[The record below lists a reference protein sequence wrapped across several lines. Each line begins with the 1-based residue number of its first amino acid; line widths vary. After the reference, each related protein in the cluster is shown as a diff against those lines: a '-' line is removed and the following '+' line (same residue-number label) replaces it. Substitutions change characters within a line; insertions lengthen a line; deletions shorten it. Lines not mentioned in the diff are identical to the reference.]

1 MIKLIHVKKDYTE
14 GGVITNALKDINLE
28 VKDGEFVA
36 IMGASGS
43 GKSTLLHILG
53 GMDKLTSGEYFYND
67 EAVHDMSMGR
77 LNIFRRD
84 HVSFVFQNAAL
95 MKYYTVAENI
105 EMPLLSMNVGKKERK
120 KIIEEKMEAVGIAHL
135 AKKLPIHISG
145 GEQTRTAIARA
156 LAGDNELL
164 LADEPTGALDSK
176 SARELLVTMEKMN
189 KEMNATI
196 LMVTH
201 DAFTAS
207 YSKRVIFIKDGHIF
221 NEIRRGS
228 DNRKQFFEKII
239 DVVTMLGGDLND
251 AL

>member
-14 GGVITNALKDINLE
+14 GGVVTNALKDINLE
-28 VKDGEFVA
+28 VKGGEFVA

-53 GMDKLTSGEYFYND
+53 GMDKLTSGEYYYND

-164 LADEPTGALDSK
+164 LADEPTGALDQTTGK
-176 SARELLVTMEKMN
+176 EIMEVFK
-189 KEMNATI
+189 KVHEMGKTI
-196 LMVTH
+196 ILITH
-201 DAFTAS
+201 DPNVAA
-207 YSKRVIFIKDGHIF
+207 YADRIIRIEDG
-221 NEIRRGS
+221 
-228 DNRKQFFEKII
+228 KII
-239 DVVTMLGGDLND
+239 N
-251 AL
+251 

>member
-1 MIKLIHVKKDYTE
+1 MIKVIHVKKDYTE

-53 GMDKLTSGEYFYND
+53 GMDKLTSGEYYYND

-164 LADEPTGALDSK
+164 LADEPTGALDQTTGK
-176 SARELLVTMEKMN
+176 EIMEVFK
-189 KEMNATI
+189 KVHEMGKTI
-196 LMVTH
+196 ILITH
-201 DAFTAS
+201 DPNVAA
-207 YSKRVIFIKDGHIF
+207 YADRIIRIEDG
-221 NEIRRGS
+221 
-228 DNRKQFFEKII
+228 KII
-239 DVVTMLGGDLND
+239 N
-251 AL
+251 

>member
-53 GMDKLTSGEYFYND
+53 GMDKLTSGEYYYND

-135 AKKLPIHISG
+135 ATKLPIHISG

-164 LADEPTGALDSK
+164 LADEPTGALDQTTGK
-176 SARELLVTMEKMN
+176 EIMEVFK
-189 KEMNATI
+189 KVHEMGKTI
-196 LMVTH
+196 ILITH
-201 DAFTAS
+201 DPNVAA
-207 YSKRVIFIKDGHIF
+207 YADRIIRIEDG
-221 NEIRRGS
+221 
-228 DNRKQFFEKII
+228 KII
-239 DVVTMLGGDLND
+239 N
-251 AL
+251 

>member
-53 GMDKLTSGEYFYND
+53 GMDKLTSGEDFYND

-164 LADEPTGALDSK
+164 LADEPTGALDQTTGK
-176 SARELLVTMEKMN
+176 EIMEVFK
-189 KEMNATI
+189 KVHEMGKTI
-196 LMVTH
+196 ILITH
-201 DAFTAS
+201 DPNVAA
-207 YSKRVIFIKDGHIF
+207 YADRIIRIEDG
-221 NEIRRGS
+221 
-228 DNRKQFFEKII
+228 KII
-239 DVVTMLGGDLND
+239 N
-251 AL
+251 

>member
-53 GMDKLTSGEYFYND
+53 GMDKLTSGEYYYND
-67 EAVHDMSMGR
+67 EAVHGMSMGR

-164 LADEPTGALDSK
+164 LADEPTGALDQTTGK
-176 SARELLVTMEKMN
+176 EIMEVFK
-189 KEMNATI
+189 KVHEMGKTI
-196 LMVTH
+196 ILITH
-201 DAFTAS
+201 DPNVAA
-207 YSKRVIFIKDGHIF
+207 YADRIIRIEDG
-221 NEIRRGS
+221 
-228 DNRKQFFEKII
+228 KII
-239 DVVTMLGGDLND
+239 N
-251 AL
+251 

>member
-67 EAVHDMSMGR
+67 EAVHNMSMGR

-164 LADEPTGALDSK
+164 LADEPTGALDQTTGK
-176 SARELLVTMEKMN
+176 EIMEVFK
-189 KEMNATI
+189 KVHEMGKTI
-196 LMVTH
+196 ILITH
-201 DAFTAS
+201 DPNVAA
-207 YSKRVIFIKDGHIF
+207 YADRIIRIEDG
-221 NEIRRGS
+221 
-228 DNRKQFFEKII
+228 KII
-239 DVVTMLGGDLND
+239 N
-251 AL
+251 

>member
-53 GMDKLTSGEYFYND
+53 GMDKLTSGEYYYND

-164 LADEPTGALDSK
+164 LADEPTGALDQTTGK
-176 SARELLVTMEKMN
+176 EIMEVFK
-189 KEMNATI
+189 KVHEMGKTI
-196 LMVTH
+196 ILITH
-201 DAFTAS
+201 DPNVAA
-207 YSKRVIFIKDGHIF
+207 YADRIIRIEDGKIF
-221 NEIRRGS
+221 N
-228 DNRKQFFEKII
+228 
-239 DVVTMLGGDLND
+239 
-251 AL
+251 

>member
-53 GMDKLTSGEYFYND
+53 GMDKLTSGEYYYND

-95 MKYYTVAENI
+95 MKYYTVTENI

-120 KIIEEKMEAVGIAHL
+120 KKIEEKMEAVGIAHL

-164 LADEPTGALDSK
+164 LADEPTGALDQTTGK
-176 SARELLVTMEKMN
+176 EIMEVFK
-189 KEMNATI
+189 KVHEMGKTI
-196 LMVTH
+196 ILITH
-201 DAFTAS
+201 DPNVAA
-207 YSKRVIFIKDGHIF
+207 YADRIIRIEDG
-221 NEIRRGS
+221 
-228 DNRKQFFEKII
+228 KII
-239 DVVTMLGGDLND
+239 N
-251 AL
+251 

>member
-36 IMGASGS
+36 IMRASGS

-164 LADEPTGALDSK
+164 LADEPTGALDQTTGK
-176 SARELLVTMEKMN
+176 EIMEVFK
-189 KEMNATI
+189 KVHEMGKTI
-196 LMVTH
+196 ILITH
-201 DAFTAS
+201 DPNVAA
-207 YSKRVIFIKDGHIF
+207 YADRIIRIEDG
-221 NEIRRGS
+221 
-228 DNRKQFFEKII
+228 KII
-239 DVVTMLGGDLND
+239 N
-251 AL
+251 

>member
-14 GGVITNALKDINLE
+14 GGGVTNALKDINLE

-53 GMDKLTSGEYFYND
+53 GMDKLTSGEYYYND

-164 LADEPTGALDSK
+164 LADEPTGALDQ
-176 SARELLVTMEKMN
+176 TTG
-189 KEMNATI
+189 KEIIEVFKKVHEMGKTI
-196 LMVTH
+196 ILITH
-201 DAFTAS
+201 DPNVAA
-207 YSKRVIFIKDGHIF
+207 YADRIIRIEDG
-221 NEIRRGS
+221 
-228 DNRKQFFEKII
+228 KII
-239 DVVTMLGGDLND
+239 N
-251 AL
+251 

>member
-14 GGVITNALKDINLE
+14 DGVITNALKDINLE

-164 LADEPTGALDSK
+164 LADEPTGALDQTTGK
-176 SARELLVTMEKMN
+176 EIMEVFK
-189 KEMNATI
+189 KVHEMGKTI
-196 LMVTH
+196 ILITH
-201 DAFTAS
+201 DPNVAA
-207 YSKRVIFIKDGHIF
+207 YADRIIRIEDG
-221 NEIRRGS
+221 
-228 DNRKQFFEKII
+228 KII
-239 DVVTMLGGDLND
+239 N
-251 AL
+251 

>member
-53 GMDKLTSGEYFYND
+53 GMDKLTSGEYYYND

-164 LADEPTGALDSK
+164 LADEPTGALDQTTGK
-176 SARELLVTMEKMN
+176 EIMEVFK
-189 KEMNATI
+189 KVHEMGKTI
-196 LMVTH
+196 ILITH
-201 DAFTAS
+201 DPNVAAYADRIILS
-207 YSKRVIFIKDGHIF
+207 LIHI
-221 NEIRRGS
+221 
-228 DNRKQFFEKII
+228 
-239 DVVTMLGGDLND
+239 
-251 AL
+251 

>member
-164 LADEPTGALDSK
+164 LADEPTGALDQTTGK
-176 SARELLVTMEKMN
+176 EIMEVFK
-189 KEMNATI
+189 KVHEMGKTI
-196 LMVTH
+196 ILITH
-201 DAFTAS
+201 DPNVAA
-207 YSKRVIFIKDGHIF
+207 YADRIIRIEDG
-221 NEIRRGS
+221 
-228 DNRKQFFEKII
+228 K
-239 DVVTMLGGDLND
+239 T
-251 AL
+251 

>member
-53 GMDKLTSGEYFYND
+53 GMDKLTSGEYYYND

-120 KIIEEKMEAVGIAHL
+120 KIIEEKMQAVRIAHL

-164 LADEPTGALDSK
+164 LADEPTGALDQTTGK
-176 SARELLVTMEKMN
+176 EIMEVFK
-189 KEMNATI
+189 KVHEMGKTI
-196 LMVTH
+196 ILITH
-201 DAFTAS
+201 DPNVAA
-207 YSKRVIFIKDGHIF
+207 YADRIIRIEDG
-221 NEIRRGS
+221 
-228 DNRKQFFEKII
+228 KII
-239 DVVTMLGGDLND
+239 N
-251 AL
+251 

>member
-53 GMDKLTSGEYFYND
+53 GMDKLTSGEYYYND

-164 LADEPTGALDSK
+164 LADEPTGALDQTTGK
-176 SARELLVTMEKMN
+176 EIMEVFK
-189 KEMNATI
+189 KVHEMGKTI
-196 LMVTH
+196 ILITH
-201 DAFTAS
+201 DPNVAA
-207 YSKRVIFIKDGHIF
+207 YAERIIRIEDG
-221 NEIRRGS
+221 
-228 DNRKQFFEKII
+228 KII
-239 DVVTMLGGDLND
+239 N
-251 AL
+251 

>member
-53 GMDKLTSGEYFYND
+53 GMDKLTSGEYYYND

-164 LADEPTGALDSK
+164 LADEPTGALDQTTGK
-176 SARELLVTMEKMN
+176 EIMEVFK
-189 KEMNATI
+189 KVHEMGKTI
-196 LMVTH
+196 ILITH
-201 DAFTAS
+201 DPNVAA
-207 YSKRVIFIKDGHIF
+207 YADRIICIEDG
-221 NEIRRGS
+221 
-228 DNRKQFFEKII
+228 KII
-239 DVVTMLGGDLND
+239 N
-251 AL
+251 

>member
-53 GMDKLTSGEYFYND
+53 GMDKITSGEYFYND

-164 LADEPTGALDSK
+164 LADEPTGALDQTTGK
-176 SARELLVTMEKMN
+176 EIMEVFK
-189 KEMNATI
+189 KVHEMGKTI
-196 LMVTH
+196 ILITH
-201 DAFTAS
+201 DPNVAA
-207 YSKRVIFIKDGHIF
+207 YADRIIRIEDG
-221 NEIRRGS
+221 
-228 DNRKQFFEKII
+228 KII
-239 DVVTMLGGDLND
+239 N
-251 AL
+251 

>member
-53 GMDKLTSGEYFYND
+53 GMDKLTSGEYYYND

-145 GEQTRTAIARA
+145 GEQTRTAIASA

-164 LADEPTGALDSK
+164 LADEPTGALDQTTGK
-176 SARELLVTMEKMN
+176 EIMEVFK
-189 KEMNATI
+189 KVHEMGKTI
-196 LMVTH
+196 ILITH
-201 DAFTAS
+201 DPNVAA
-207 YSKRVIFIKDGHIF
+207 YADRIIRIEDG
-221 NEIRRGS
+221 
-228 DNRKQFFEKII
+228 KII
-239 DVVTMLGGDLND
+239 N
-251 AL
+251 

>member
-14 GGVITNALKDINLE
+14 GGVVTNALKDINLE

-53 GMDKLTSGEYFYND
+53 GMDKLTSGEYYYND

-95 MKYYTVAENI
+95 MTYYTVAENI

-164 LADEPTGALDSK
+164 LADEPTGALDQTTGK
-176 SARELLVTMEKMN
+176 EIMEVFK
-189 KEMNATI
+189 KVHEMGKTI
-196 LMVTH
+196 ILITH
-201 DAFTAS
+201 DPNVAA
-207 YSKRVIFIKDGHIF
+207 YADRIIRIEDG
-221 NEIRRGS
+221 
-228 DNRKQFFEKII
+228 KII
-239 DVVTMLGGDLND
+239 N
-251 AL
+251 

>member
-53 GMDKLTSGEYFYND
+53 GMDKLTSGEYYYND

-77 LNIFRRD
+77 LNILRRD

-135 AKKLPIHISG
+135 TKKLPIHISG

-164 LADEPTGALDSK
+164 LADEPTGALDQTTGK
-176 SARELLVTMEKMN
+176 EIMEVFK
-189 KEMNATI
+189 KVHEMGKTI
-196 LMVTH
+196 ILITH
-201 DAFTAS
+201 DPNVAA
-207 YSKRVIFIKDGHIF
+207 YADRIIRIEDG
-221 NEIRRGS
+221 
-228 DNRKQFFEKII
+228 KII
-239 DVVTMLGGDLND
+239 N
-251 AL
+251 

>member
-53 GMDKLTSGEYFYND
+53 GMDKLTSGEYYYND

-135 AKKLPIHISG
+135 KKKLPIHISG

-164 LADEPTGALDSK
+164 LADEPTGALDQTTGK
-176 SARELLVTMEKMN
+176 EIMEVFK
-189 KEMNATI
+189 KVHEMGKTI
-196 LMVTH
+196 ILITH
-201 DAFTAS
+201 DPNVAA
-207 YSKRVIFIKDGHIF
+207 YADRIIRIEDG
-221 NEIRRGS
+221 
-228 DNRKQFFEKII
+228 KII
-239 DVVTMLGGDLND
+239 N
-251 AL
+251 

>member
-53 GMDKLTSGEYFYND
+53 GMDKLTSGEYYYND

-164 LADEPTGALDSK
+164 LADEPTGALDQTTGK
-176 SARELLVTMEKMN
+176 EIMEVFK
-189 KEMNATI
+189 KVHEMGKTI
-196 LMVTH
+196 ILITH
-201 DAFTAS
+201 DPNVAAYADRIIRIEDGKLSINYQLIKNILT
-207 YSKRVIFIKDGHIF
+207 YPDIRYRMNRQKKFI
-221 NEIRRGS
+221 
-228 DNRKQFFEKII
+228 
-239 DVVTMLGGDLND
+239 
-251 AL
+251 

>member
-43 GKSTLLHILG
+43 DKSTLLHILG
-53 GMDKLTSGEYFYND
+53 GMDKLTSGEYYYND

-164 LADEPTGALDSK
+164 LADEPTGALDQTTGK
-176 SARELLVTMEKMN
+176 EIMEVFK
-189 KEMNATI
+189 KVHEMGKTI
-196 LMVTH
+196 ILITH
-201 DAFTAS
+201 DPNVAA
-207 YSKRVIFIKDGHIF
+207 YADRIIRIEDG
-221 NEIRRGS
+221 
-228 DNRKQFFEKII
+228 KII
-239 DVVTMLGGDLND
+239 N
-251 AL
+251 

>member
-105 EMPLLSMNVGKKERK
+105 EMPLLSMNIGKKERK

-164 LADEPTGALDSK
+164 LADEPTGALDQTTGK
-176 SARELLVTMEKMN
+176 EIMEVFK
-189 KEMNATI
+189 KVHEMGKTI
-196 LMVTH
+196 ILITH
-201 DAFTAS
+201 DPNVAA
-207 YSKRVIFIKDGHIF
+207 YADRIIRIEDG
-221 NEIRRGS
+221 
-228 DNRKQFFEKII
+228 KII
-239 DVVTMLGGDLND
+239 N
-251 AL
+251 

>member
-53 GMDKLTSGEYFYND
+53 GMDKLTSGEYYYND

-120 KIIEEKMEAVGIAHL
+120 KIIEEKMAAVGIAHL

-164 LADEPTGALDSK
+164 LADEPTGALDQTTGK
-176 SARELLVTMEKMN
+176 EIMEVFK
-189 KEMNATI
+189 KVHEMGKTI
-196 LMVTH
+196 ILITH
-201 DAFTAS
+201 DPNVAA
-207 YSKRVIFIKDGHIF
+207 YADRIIRIEDG
-221 NEIRRGS
+221 
-228 DNRKQFFEKII
+228 KII
-239 DVVTMLGGDLND
+239 N
-251 AL
+251 

>member
-53 GMDKLTSGEYFYND
+53 GMDKLTSGEYYYND

-164 LADEPTGALDSK
+164 LADEPTGALDQTTGK
-176 SARELLVTMEKMN
+176 EIMEVFK
-189 KEMNATI
+189 KVHEMGKTI
-196 LMVTH
+196 ILITH
-201 DAFTAS
+201 DPNVAA
-207 YSKRVIFIKDGHIF
+207 YADRIILIEDG
-221 NEIRRGS
+221 
-228 DNRKQFFEKII
+228 KII
-239 DVVTMLGGDLND
+239 N
-251 AL
+251 

>member
-14 GGVITNALKDINLE
+14 GGVVTNALKDINLE

-53 GMDKLTSGEYFYND
+53 GMDKLTSGEYYYND

-120 KIIEEKMEAVGIAHL
+120 KIIEEKMEAVGITHL

-164 LADEPTGALDSK
+164 LADEPTGALDQTTGK
-176 SARELLVTMEKMN
+176 EIMEVFK
-189 KEMNATI
+189 KVHEMGKTI
-196 LMVTH
+196 ILITH
-201 DAFTAS
+201 DPNVAA
-207 YSKRVIFIKDGHIF
+207 YADRIIRIEDG
-221 NEIRRGS
+221 
-228 DNRKQFFEKII
+228 KII
-239 DVVTMLGGDLND
+239 N
-251 AL
+251 

>member
-14 GGVITNALKDINLE
+14 GGVVTNALKDINLE

-53 GMDKLTSGEYFYND
+53 GMDKITSGEYFYND

-164 LADEPTGALDSK
+164 LADEPTGALDQTTGK
-176 SARELLVTMEKMN
+176 EIMEVFK
-189 KEMNATI
+189 KVHEMGKTI
-196 LMVTH
+196 ILITH
-201 DAFTAS
+201 DPNVAA
-207 YSKRVIFIKDGHIF
+207 YADRIIRIEDG
-221 NEIRRGS
+221 
-228 DNRKQFFEKII
+228 KII
-239 DVVTMLGGDLND
+239 N
-251 AL
+251 

>member
-53 GMDKLTSGEYFYND
+53 GMDKLTSGEYYYND

-84 HVSFVFQNAAL
+84 HISFVFQNAAL

-164 LADEPTGALDSK
+164 LADEPTGALDQTTGK
-176 SARELLVTMEKMN
+176 EIMEVFK
-189 KEMNATI
+189 KVHEMGKTI
-196 LMVTH
+196 ILITH
-201 DAFTAS
+201 DPNVAA
-207 YSKRVIFIKDGHIF
+207 YADRIIRIEDG
-221 NEIRRGS
+221 
-228 DNRKQFFEKII
+228 KII
-239 DVVTMLGGDLND
+239 N
-251 AL
+251 

>member
-53 GMDKLTSGEYFYND
+53 GMDKLTSGEYYYND

-164 LADEPTGALDSK
+164 LADEPTGALDQ
-176 SARELLVTMEKMN
+176 TTG
-189 KEMNATI
+189 KEIIEVFKKVHEMGKTI
-196 LMVTH
+196 ILITH
-201 DAFTAS
+201 DPNVAA
-207 YSKRVIFIKDGHIF
+207 YADRIIRIEDG
-221 NEIRRGS
+221 
-228 DNRKQFFEKII
+228 KII
-239 DVVTMLGGDLND
+239 N
-251 AL
+251 

>member
-14 GGVITNALKDINLE
+14 GGVVTNALKDINLE

-95 MKYYTVAENI
+95 MKYYTVSENI

-164 LADEPTGALDSK
+164 LADEPTGALDQTTGK
-176 SARELLVTMEKMN
+176 EIMEVFK
-189 KEMNATI
+189 KVHEMGKTI
-196 LMVTH
+196 ILITH
-201 DAFTAS
+201 DPNVAA
-207 YSKRVIFIKDGHIF
+207 YADRIIRIEDG
-221 NEIRRGS
+221 
-228 DNRKQFFEKII
+228 KII
-239 DVVTMLGGDLND
+239 N
-251 AL
+251 

>member
-1 MIKLIHVKKDYTE
+1 MGSEMCIRDSVKKDYTE

-53 GMDKLTSGEYFYND
+53 GMDKLTSGEYYYND

-164 LADEPTGALDSK
+164 LADEPTGALDQTTGK
-176 SARELLVTMEKMN
+176 EIMEVFK
-189 KEMNATI
+189 KVHEMGKTI
-196 LMVTH
+196 ILITH
-201 DAFTAS
+201 DPNVAA
-207 YSKRVIFIKDGHIF
+207 YADRIIRIEDG
-221 NEIRRGS
+221 
-228 DNRKQFFEKII
+228 KII
-239 DVVTMLGGDLND
+239 N
-251 AL
+251 

>member
-53 GMDKLTSGEYFYND
+53 GMDKLTSGEYYYND

-120 KIIEEKMEAVGIAHL
+120 KIIEEKMEDVGIAHL

-164 LADEPTGALDSK
+164 LADEPTGALDQTTGK
-176 SARELLVTMEKMN
+176 EIMEVFK
-189 KEMNATI
+189 KVHEMGKTI
-196 LMVTH
+196 ILITH
-201 DAFTAS
+201 DPNVAA
-207 YSKRVIFIKDGHIF
+207 YADRIIRIEDG
-221 NEIRRGS
+221 
-228 DNRKQFFEKII
+228 KII
-239 DVVTMLGGDLND
+239 N
-251 AL
+251 

>member
-14 GGVITNALKDINLE
+14 GGVVTNALKDINLE

-53 GMDKLTSGEYFYND
+53 GMDKLTSGEYYYND

-164 LADEPTGALDSK
+164 LADEPTGALDQTTGK
-176 SARELLVTMEKMN
+176 EIMEVFK
-189 KEMNATI
+189 KVHEMGKTI
-196 LMVTH
+196 ILITH
-201 DAFTAS
+201 DPNVAAYADRIIRIEDGKLLINKNILT
-207 YSKRVIFIKDGHIF
+207 YPDIRYRMNRQKKFI
-221 NEIRRGS
+221 
-228 DNRKQFFEKII
+228 
-239 DVVTMLGGDLND
+239 
-251 AL
+251 

>member
-1 MIKLIHVKKDYTE
+1 MIKLIHVKKDFTV
-14 GGVITNALKDINLE
+14 GGVVTNALKDINLE

-53 GMDKLTSGEYFYND
+53 GMDKLTSGEYYYND

-164 LADEPTGALDSK
+164 LADEPTGALDQTTGK
-176 SARELLVTMEKMN
+176 EIMEVFK
-189 KEMNATI
+189 KVHEMGKTI
-196 LMVTH
+196 ILITH
-201 DAFTAS
+201 DPNVAA
-207 YSKRVIFIKDGHIF
+207 YADRIIRIEDG
-221 NEIRRGS
+221 
-228 DNRKQFFEKII
+228 KII
-239 DVVTMLGGDLND
+239 N
-251 AL
+251 

>member
-14 GGVITNALKDINLE
+14 GGVVTNALKDINLE

-53 GMDKLTSGEYFYND
+53 GLDKLTSGEYYYND

-135 AKKLPIHISG
+135 AKKLPRHISG

-164 LADEPTGALDSK
+164 LADEPTGALDQTTGK
-176 SARELLVTMEKMN
+176 EIMEVFK
-189 KEMNATI
+189 KVHEMGKTI
-196 LMVTH
+196 ILITH
-201 DAFTAS
+201 DPNVAA
-207 YSKRVIFIKDGHIF
+207 YADRIIRIEDG
-221 NEIRRGS
+221 
-228 DNRKQFFEKII
+228 KII
-239 DVVTMLGGDLND
+239 N
-251 AL
+251 